1 MRMDAAE
8 RLNRRLALGAL
19 ALALVAAL
27 AVHAYLAGLARRA
40 AQPATTPVLV
50 AARAIPAHSLLTA
63 AMLQVARFTP
73 ATAPPGALTNLG
85 EAVGAITLAPL
96 YAGQPLVQ
104 ADLSGTRRPASLSFA
119 IAPGQRAITIAVGPT
134 NGVGEMIVPGDHVDV
149 LVTFT
154 VSGATTVDT
163 LAEDVLVLAVGQRI
177 AGQGGAV
184 PTNYSTVTLEVSP
197 AAAQQ
202 VAFAESRGQLTL
214 TLRSV
219 TDQASVSLAPETGSE
234 LAGG

>member
-1 MRMDAAE
+1 MDAAE
-8 RLNRRLALGAL
+8 RLNRRLAVTGLG
-19 ALALVAAL
+19 LALVTAL
-27 AVHAYLAGLARRA
+27 AVHAYLTGLARRA
-40 AQPATTPVLV
+40 ARPTTTPVLV

-63 AMLQVARFTP
+63 AMLQVAPFTP

-85 EAVGAITLAPL
+85 QAVGGITVAPL
-96 YAGQPLVQ
+96 YPGQPLVQ

-119 IAPGQRAITIAVGPT
+119 VAPGQRAITIAVGAT

-154 VSGATTVDT
+154 SGTATTVDT
-163 LAEDVLVLAVGQRI
+163 LAQDVLVLAVGQRI

-184 PTNYSTVTLEVSP
+184 PTNYSTVTLQVSP

-219 TDQASVSLAPETGSE
+219 TDQASVALPAETGAE
-234 LAGG
+234 LTGG